1 MNNEKKT
8 KTPSAARAYLKAV
21 SPALQ
26 KIAKETGERVND
38 LLTAQYSR
46 QAACA
51 DWDTFR
57 GWKNRG
63 YFVGKGE
70 KGFAVWSRPITDAD
84 DQEDN
89 QGDDQGDDQRDTD
102 NRAAPFYTAFIFCAR
117 QVANREGYTP
127 DGAEYT
133 ASGLI
138 PPHTTGT
145 TEPQPG
151 ARPTPRPEAKPQPQ
165 PKPTPAPS
173 NTTQPTRPAVYVPQL
188 AFNF

>member
-1 MNNEKKT
+1 MSTET
-8 KTPSAARAYLKAV
+8 THHTPSAARAYLKAV

-26 KIAKETGERVND
+26 RIAKETGERVND

-46 QAACA
+46 AAACA
-51 DWDTFR
+51 DWDTFQ
-57 GWKNRG
+57 GWKKRG
-63 YFVGKGE
+63 FFVGKGE
-70 KGFAVWSRPITDAD
+70 KGFAVWSRPITKDDDQGEDQGD

-89 QGDDQGDDQRDTD
+89 D

-145 TEPQPG
+145 PEAQ
-151 ARPTPRPEAKPQPQ
+151 PRPETKPQPRPE
-165 PKPTPAPS
+165 PKPAPAPS
-173 NTTQPTRPAVYVPQL
+173 ITAQPTRAAVYVPQL

>member
-8 KTPSAARAYLKAV
+8 KTPSAARAYLKAI

-38 LLTAQYSR
+38 LLTSQYSR
-46 QAACA
+46 AAACA

-57 GWKNRG
+57 GWKKRG

-70 KGFAVWSRPITDAD
+70 KGFAVWSRPITKGDGNDA
-84 DQEDN
+84 
-89 QGDDQGDDQRDTD
+89 DDQGDDQEDTD

-127 DGAEYT
+127 YGTEYT

-145 TEPQPG
+145 
-151 ARPTPRPEAKPQPQ
+151 PEAKPQPETRPEAKPR

-173 NTTQPTRPAVYVPQL
+173 ITAQPARPAAYVPQL